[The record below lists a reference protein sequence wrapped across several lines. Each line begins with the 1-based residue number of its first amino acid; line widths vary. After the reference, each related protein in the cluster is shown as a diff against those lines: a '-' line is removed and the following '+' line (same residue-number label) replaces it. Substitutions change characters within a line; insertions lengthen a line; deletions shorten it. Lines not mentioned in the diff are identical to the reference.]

1 LSSSQAPKQ
10 SSQHMGALQHILTS
24 LPAGSNNLTF
34 QLEVTRKKLQDTRQ
48 QVAQVCMRSCCWT
61 G

>member
-1 LSSSQAPKQ
+1 
-10 SSQHMGALQHILTS
+10 MGALQHILTS